1 VVVTAVDQHDIGICV
16 PQRVRRREPGKAAAD
31 DDDSRFLPGTARSR
45 SRRLKLF
52 SIRRRPSGLCNAGA

>member
-1 VVVTAVDQHDIGICV
+1 MVVAAVDQDDLSIGV

-31 DDDSRFLPGTARSR
+31 DHDPRFLLGAARSR

-52 SIRRRPSGLCNAGA
+52 IMRR

>member
-1 VVVTAVDQHDIGICV
+1 VVVAAVDQDDLGIAV

-31 DDDSRFLPGTARSR
+31 DDDPRLLPWPARSR

-52 SIRRRPSGLCNAGA
+52 SIRRQLSGLCNSGA